1 MKVSVGYQS
10 AVRRALGSIA
20 LVSVMSSAHAIEVTY
35 DFVNV
40 GYGFGTG
47 YNDSHSGGEALTLV
61 SSNLPV
67 SLNTGFTDYLFGPTT
82 GAVSTGNWQWSNGTD
97 SLHGTFTT
105 FLEEG
110 NFENTGFWR
119 YTGTRT
125 VTGGTGYFDGAT
137 GSGTHEFFSN
147 YFDSGDPNFFIYQG
161 IMVERMSV
169 TVNTDAPIA
178 QTDTRPVI
186 VLAKNGTEFLQDGY
200 GTNSGV
206 FTSRS
211 PGTIDLRTEVGGY
224 TFTPTTVSDDPL
236 PFVGTFEDTGPD
248 GTVYGTS
255 FGAHLEQLDG
265 TIFGYAT
272 GTSKTEGGTGAF
284 VGATGSATYE
294 AFTAVRSNDG
304 TVLTYS
310 QVVAVRINPVPEPSE
325 YALLMAGLAVLGLAV
340 RRRRKAE

>member
-1 MKVSVGYQS
+1 MVGSIGQGS
-10 AVRRALGSIA
+10 ALRRALGMIA
-20 LVSVMSSAHAIEVTY
+20 LVAAVAPAHAIEVTY

-40 GYGFGTG
+40 GYGFGSG
-47 YNDSHSGGEALTLV
+47 YNDSNSGGESLTLV

-97 SLHGTFTT
+97 SLYGTFTT
-105 FLEEG
+105 FLEEA
-110 NFENTGFWR
+110 NFESTGFWR

-125 VTGGTGYFDGAT
+125 VAGGTGYFSGAT

-147 YFDSGDPNFFIYQG
+147 YFDSGDPNFFVYQG

-169 TVNTDAPIA
+169 TVDADAPIA
-178 QTDTRPVI
+178 QTDTRPVF
-186 VLAKNGTEFLQDGY
+186 VLAKNGTEFLQEGY

-211 PGTIDLRTEVGGY
+211 PGTIDLESEVGGY
-224 TFTPTTVSDDPL
+224 TFTVGNDPL

-248 GTVYGTS
+248 GTVHGTT
-255 FGAHLEQLDG
+255 FGAHLEPLG
-265 TIFGYAT
+265 ATIFGYAT
-272 GTSKTEGGTGAF
+272 GSSQTQGGTGAF
-284 VGATGSATYE
+284 VGATGTAEYE

-310 QVVAVRINPVPEPSE
+310 QVVAVRINPVPEPAE
-325 YALLMAGLAVLGLAV
+325 YALLMAGFAVLGLTV
-340 RRRRKAE
+340 RRRRKAM